1 MMSRIR
7 KTIREK
13 GQGLTEY
20 VLILAFIAGIAFMM
34 FGGNGSLKGT
44 LANTFTETVRMLAG
58 LFGEDDGY
66 VTASKNYKYYFT
78 KYKDLSS
85 DELSGKSSAERLKA
99 DQEGLALIASLF
111 LGKTKDEVHALMA
124 GFSNTHNDLKWVF
137 DNLDVNRMGPD
148 ENGWSQI
155 MVPLSYWNTDIDGDF
170 NAANG
175 TGYSW
180 LECGNN
186 VKLLKQMTDNA
197 VVAGKNN
204 NVIYYRGR
212 TATQDRIF
220 YSDGMIG
227 AGSSDRAVA
236 MKVHYDGGKVDQVWI
251 AAQTGTMP
259 LVTRN
264 GATISL
270 ENSYH
275 ETKYTDSPGNSALN
289 GNSTSIQGLDLTVT
303 GSSSD
308 YKYKVNG

>member
-1 MMSRIR
+1 MLNRIR
-7 KTIREK
+7 RTIKEK

-20 VLILAFIAGIAFMM
+20 VLILAFIAGIGLM
-34 FGGNGSLKGT
+34 FTSGGLKNT
-44 LANTFTETVRMLAG
+44 LAGTFTETVRILGG
-58 LFGEDDGY
+58 LFDEDDGY
-66 VTASKNYKYYFT
+66 ITASKNYKYYFT

-85 DELSGKSSAERLKA
+85 DELSGKSSEERLKA

-111 LGKTKDEVHALMA
+111 LGKTKGEVQSLME
-124 GFSNTHNDLKWVF
+124 GFSNTHNDLKWVY
-137 DNLDVNRMGPD
+137 DNLDATRMKPD

-186 VKLLKQMTDNA
+186 VNLLKQMTENA

-204 NVIYYRGR
+204 NNVIYYRSR
-212 TATQDRIF
+212 TATRDRIF

-236 MKVHYDGGKVDQVWI
+236 MKVHYDGDKVDQVWI

-308 YKYKVNG
+308 YKYKVN